1 MKTVKNF
8 VLTVL
13 LNFRSLN
20 NLRTRIHKNLFSAM
34 NAQVIL
40 RLIVYIDQAIVR
52 HDEGKAN
59 FTGISAIE
67 NVVSL
72 IV

>member
-1 MKTVKNF
+1 
-8 VLTVL
+8 
-13 LNFRSLN
+13 
-20 NLRTRIHKNLFSAM
+20 M